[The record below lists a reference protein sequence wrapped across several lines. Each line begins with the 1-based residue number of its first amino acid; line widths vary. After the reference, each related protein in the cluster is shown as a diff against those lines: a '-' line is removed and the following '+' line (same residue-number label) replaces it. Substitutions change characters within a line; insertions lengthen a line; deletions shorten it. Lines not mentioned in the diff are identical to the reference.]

1 MSTDR
6 TSSHHARSGSV
17 CPWWLCPTFD
27 NPLRRLIHN
36 PNRILAG
43 LVQPGQTAL
52 DLGCGMGYFSIPLAR
67 LVGSEGK
74 VICVDLQEQMLAGV
88 RRRAERTGVADRI
101 RLHRAGT
108 DGLGL
113 TETVDFALA
122 FWMLHE
128 VPDQAAFLAEVRAC
142 LKPGSHLLIVEPRCT
157 SAAPRSSGRRRLRTG
172 LVYCPSAGPTL
183 RSVERC
189 SSAPDSAELVEDVS
203 LQL

>member
-1 MSTDR
+1 MSTD
-6 TSSHHARSGSV
+6 HAPSLRSRSGNV

-36 PNRILAG
+36 PDRILAR

-67 LVGSEGK
+67 LVGPEGK
-74 VICVDLQEQMLAGV
+74 VICVDRQEQMLAGV
-88 RRRAERTGVADRI
+88 RRRAERAGLADRI

-113 TETVDFALA
+113 TETADFALA

-142 LKPGSHLLIVEPRCT
+142 LRPGGRLLVAEPRIHVG
-157 SAAPRSSGRRRLRTG
+157 SAAF
-172 LVYCPSAGPTL
+172 A
-183 RSVERC
+183 RSVEAARGTGL
-189 SSAPDSAELVEDVS
+189 APIARPAVALSRAALFS
-203 LQL
+203 R

>member
-1 MSTDR
+1 MST
-6 TSSHHARSGSV
+6 HHASSLHSRSGNV

-36 PNRILAG
+36 PDRILAG

-67 LVGSEGK
+67 LVGPEGS

-88 RRRAERTGVADRI
+88 RRRAERAGVADRI
-101 RLHRAGT
+101 RLHRARP

-113 TETVDFALA
+113 VELVDFALA

-142 LKPGSHLLIVEPRCT
+142 LRSGGRLLIAEPRMHVGNAAFER
-157 SAAPRSSGRRRLRTG
+157 SAAVAASVG
-172 LVYCPSAGPTL
+172 LAPIPGPAVALSRAGLFSA
-183 RSVERC
+183 
-189 SSAPDSAELVEDVS
+189 
-203 LQL
+203 